1 MILDIHP
8 LLSILY
14 SLLIINGFYNLSKF
28 VSKTKYLNFL
38 ENYSVSGRLISFFL
52 IINFSSIILYNFFLL
67 FGINEIYLKILAI
80 LIILIG
86 FYKPDNIQ
94 ELFKKYISID
104 NKTKLLLFIII
115 LGYALISLLPITDP
129 DSLDYH
135 LTFPYLSLINKSFFI
150 QNEWFTSQLTG
161 AGEALII
168 FGLSINAYKLSSILQ
183 FVALFSIIIA
193 ILNLKHEKLY
203 LNLNSKILICLAIL
217 CIPSFLFLTFT
228 AKPQLFA
235 IGTNF
240 IAFLMTFFILPFEKN
255 NKKFISIFF
264 VICFLCLSATQFKFS
279 FFLSSG
285 IILLFAYIELFKR
298 NLLFKGF
305 FISLILFLIIIFPRE
320 YFDYQYLSQDI
331 VKNFLSPATDNYA
344 TESFIASLKLGTGNP
359 RYLPYWIFLP
369 FNQFGFSLGVVTEI
383 VGLSVLIFLVN
394 FTFKP
399 VKKIVY
405 ASIIFFILAI
415 FFGQPMGR
423 FFIEPFLWL
432 TVGSLFYLSSKNN
445 LIFRIY
451 KKIIIINSIVIFIA
465 ISFTII
471 TFIPGIFSIKNHKN
485 ILTKYAN
492 GYNLY
497 DWANKKLPSDSII
510 LTTHRSYLFS
520 ENTFISYDFRLYVET
535 QEGLNHYL
543 DLLIKK
549 QPTHI
554 LYNDLDR
561 NLKQDFL
568 KYCRGKLVAKGK
580 NVHNKNPR
588 NPFNKNK
595 VSYDGYI
602 YEINLDNLK
611 KCKKLKYFN

>member
-8 LLSILY
+8 LLSILC
-14 SLLIINGFYNLSKF
+14 SVLIINGFYNLSKF
-28 VSKTKYLNFL
+28 ISKTKYLIFL
-38 ENYSVSGRLISFFL
+38 ENHAVGGRLISFFL
-52 IINFSSIILYNFFLL
+52 IINFFSIILYNFFLL
-67 FGINEIYLKILAI
+67 FGINEIYLKILII
-80 LIILIG
+80 LLILIG

-94 ELFKKYISID
+94 KLFKKYVLID
-104 NKTKLLLFIII
+104 NKSKLLLFIII

-168 FGLSINAYKLSSILQ
+168 FGLSISAYKLSSILQ
-183 FVALFSIIIA
+183 FVALLSIIIA
-193 ILNLKHEKLY
+193 ILNLKHEKHY
-203 LNLNSKILICLAIL
+203 LNLNSKILICLSIL

-240 IAFLMTFFILPFEKN
+240 IAFLMTFFILPFERN
-255 NKKFISIFF
+255 NKKFFTIFF
-264 VICFLCLSATQFKFS
+264 IICFLCLSATQFKFS

-298 NLLFKGF
+298 NFLFKGL
-305 FISLILFLIIIFPRE
+305 LIFSVLFLIIVFPRE

-344 TESFIASLKLGTGNP
+344 AESFITSLKLGTGNP

-369 FNQFGFSLGVVTEI
+369 FNQFGFNLGVITEI

-405 ASIIFFILAI
+405 ASKIFFILAI

-445 LIFRIY
+445 LIFKIC
-451 KKIIIINSIVIFIA
+451 KKIITINSIVIFTA
-465 ISFTII
+465 ILFTII
-471 TFIPGIFSIKNHKN
+471 IFIPGIFSIKNHKN

-497 DWANKKLPSDSII
+497 VWANENLPNDSRI
-510 LTTHRSYLFS
+510 LTSHRSYLFS
-520 ENTFISYDFRLYVET
+520 KNEFISYDFRLYVET
-535 QEGLNHYL
+535 EEGFNHYL

-561 NLKQDFL
+561 NLKQDLL
-568 KYCRGKLVAKGK
+568 KNCRGKLVAKGK

-588 NPFNKNK
+588 NPFNKDK

-611 KCKKLKYFN
+611 KCKKVKIF